1 VYGAFAYR
9 EGSLAFE
16 YGLRHVLL
24 SHGRIGKVFVDY
36 PEKKQMPKF
45 MSIFLLGNEMVSETS
60 A

>member
-1 VYGAFAYR
+1 VRLYC
-9 EGSLAFE
+9 
-16 YGLRHVLL
+16 
-24 SHGRIGKVFVDY
+24 DY